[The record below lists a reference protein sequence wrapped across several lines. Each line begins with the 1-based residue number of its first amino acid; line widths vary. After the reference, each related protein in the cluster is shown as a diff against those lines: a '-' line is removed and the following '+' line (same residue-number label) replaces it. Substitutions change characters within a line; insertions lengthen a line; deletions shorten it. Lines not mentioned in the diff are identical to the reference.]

1 MLQCLYA
8 VISDNFRTT
17 TYMADKGGAD
27 FSNWSFEV
35 HIMFVCLSHLVS
47 CDVWPV
53 ERNYK

>member
-17 TYMADKGGAD
+17 AYMADKDGAD

-35 HIMFVCLSHLVS
+35 HMFVCLSHPVS
-47 CDVWPV
+47 CDMWSV
-53 ERNYK
+53 E